1 MTRATTSRSC
11 PAPPLRTRSR
21 RGAALALVL
30 CAAPWAL
37 HGCAPPGE
45 TEAEAEAEAFAAMEA
60 VYDRF
65 TRAYRLGNA
74 DSVVVL
80 YTDDP
85 LYLPGRG
92 PVLQG
97 REVLRSQFTF
107 LEEIRSSGGVAHI
120 SFESV
125 GRGASGTVAWDVG
138 YYTLQVERP
147 EGVRS
152 PPSRGKFTTVWR
164 RDSDGGWRIHVDGF
178 SPAPPPSEDAAD
190 TR

>member
-1 MTRATTSRSC
+1 MAPPTSRSRQ
-11 PAPPLRTRSR
+11 APSLRAPSR
-21 RGAALALVL
+21 RRSALALVL
-30 CAAPWAL
+30 CSAPWAF

-65 TRAYRLGNA
+65 TRAYRLGNP

-97 REVLRSQFTF
+97 REVLRSQFSF
-107 LEEIRSSGGVAHI
+107 LDEIRSSGAVAHI

-125 GRGASGTVAWDVG
+125 ERGASGDIAWDVG
-138 YYTLQVERP
+138 YYTLEVERP
-147 EGVRS
+147 GGVAS

-178 SPAPPPSEDAAD
+178 SPAPPPPD
-190 TR
+190 TTANTR